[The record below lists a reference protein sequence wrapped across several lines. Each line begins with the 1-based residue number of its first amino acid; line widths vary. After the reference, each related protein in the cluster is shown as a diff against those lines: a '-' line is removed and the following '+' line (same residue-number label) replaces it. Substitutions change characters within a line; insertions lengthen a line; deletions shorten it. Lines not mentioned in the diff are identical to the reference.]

1 LDYFSPLGKSTGVR
15 EFSEIMAKKLNKE
28 FVDYSD
34 DMAEKIMEDPNKYFV
49 FNDFR
54 LTEIEPSDLEDHE
67 DLLM

>member
-1 LDYFSPLGKSTGVR
+1 
-15 EFSEIMAKKLNKE
+15 MAKKLNKE
-28 FVDYSD
+28 FIDYSD
-34 DMAEKIMEDPNKYFV
+34 DVAEKIMEDPNKYFV